1 VRNHLIAGPV
11 AAAALLVA
19 APAAQAEL
27 VYVKKPNSGSPQ
39 VWLAKDDGSGGRR
52 IGTGIAPTI
61 SDDGRWVAWR
71 AFGTRERVML
81 VRAGG
86 GTPRRVVRS
95 VQVGEIRFSPDST
108 RLGFAIRGRLVV
120 RDLVARENFTIGTG
134 HIRGFSFSP
143 DSRSVVYGTSGKL
156 DAFDAPSDLY
166 TLELNSDG
174 KTRVTRDRKS
184 LNPLWAPNDTIIHD
198 RQTRRN
204 GDAPKYNLFAIKPD
218 GGSLR
223 RITSLR
229 IPPLLSGLVPV
240 EISADGKRLLALF
253 TGQDTAVGFKVNP
266 ASGRAQR
273 LSDDF
278 ESGFVGTD
286 LTADG
291 RTVLGMTGGADPAAR
306 HDVVTIPW
314 GGGKPKVLVRRATT
328 PDWTR

>member
-1 VRNHLIAGPV
+1 VRHHLIAGLV
-11 AAAALLVA
+11 AVAVLLVA

-27 VYVKKPNSGSPQ
+27 VYVKKPNSARPQ
-39 VWLAKDDGSGGRR
+39 VWLAQDDGSRARR

-61 SDDGRWVAWR
+61 SDDGKWVAWR

-81 VRAGG
+81 VRASG

-95 VQVGEIRFSPDST
+95 VQVGEIRFSPDGT

-120 RDLVARENFTIGTG
+120 RDIGARENFTVGTG
-134 HIRGFSFSP
+134 HIKGFSFSP
-143 DSRSVVYGTSGKL
+143 DSRSVVYGTSGRL

-166 TLELNSDG
+166 SLELNSDG

-184 LNPLWAPNDTIIHD
+184 LTPLWAPDGTIIHD
-198 RQTRRN
+198 RQTRRT
-204 GDAPKYNLFAIKPD
+204 GDAPKYNLFAINPD
-218 GGSLR
+218 GGALR

-240 EISADGKRLLALF
+240 ELSADGRRLLARF
-253 TGQDTAVGFKVNP
+253 TGQDTAVGFKVSP

-278 ESGFVGTD
+278 EAGFVGTD
-286 LTADG
+286 ITADG

-306 HDVVTIPW
+306 HNVVTVPW
-314 GGGKPKVLVRRATT
+314 GGGKPKVLVRSATT

>member
-1 VRNHLIAGPV
+1 MAYRLTAGLVAV
-11 AAAALLVA
+11 AASLVV

-27 VYVKKPNSGSPQ
+27 VYVKNPNSARPQ
-39 VWLAKDDGSGGRR
+39 VWLAQDDGSGARR
-52 IGTGIAPTI
+52 VGTGIAPTI
-61 SDDGRWVAWR
+61 SDDGTWVAWR
-71 AFGTRERVML
+71 SFGTREKVML
-81 VRAGG
+81 VRASG
-86 GTPRRVVRS
+86 GTPRRVARS
-95 VQVGEIRFSPDST
+95 VAVGEIRFSPDST

-120 RDLVARENFTIGTG
+120 RDLVARESFTVGTG
-134 HIRGFSFSP
+134 SIKGFSFSP
-143 DSRSVVYGTSGKL
+143 DSRAIVYGTSGKL

-184 LNPLWAPNDTIIHD
+184 LNPLWAPNGTIIHD
-198 RQTRRN
+198 RQTRRT
-204 GDAPKYNLFAIKPD
+204 GDAPKYNLFAINPD

-223 RITSLR
+223 RITSLK

-240 EISADGKRLLALF
+240 ELSADGKRLLAMF

-286 LTADG
+286 ITADG
-291 RTVLGMTGGADPAAR
+291 RTVLGMTGGADPSAR
-306 HDVVTIPW
+306 HDVVAMPW